1 MITEVTAGRHKGSA
15 TTAIC
20 RLTWMIPDLMPR
32 NAMQSNAKTGRYEI
46 LGELGR
52 GAMGVVYKARDP
64 KIDRLVA
71 IKTISIFAHTPEED
85 HEFRERLFTEAKA
98 AGRLSHPGI
107 VTVYDVSEDPDTL
120 NPYIVMEYV
129 AGDSLE
135 KQVAESAE
143 RFPLSSAL
151 ALVEQVAEAL
161 DYAHSQGI
169 VHRDIKPANILLPE
183 NGPPKITDFGIA
195 KLNFGHPTSL
205 GEAMGTPAF
214 MSPEQLN
221 GEPVDGRSDLFSLG
235 VVLYTLLTGYRPF
248 QGNSALTVSFKVVNR
263 NPLPATTFDSSFPP
277 ELDRVISRAMAKDPA
292 QRYATGREMAAD
304 VRALREALGQA
315 SASEAGSFDAT
326 YVQPASQL
334 VSNGSS
340 LSKSGN
346 SNNGMPLARTHDP
359 WWKDWHFV
367 SAAALALA
375 VAALLSAFVWQR
387 TPPST
392 GKSSDDQKSAAS
404 NAAIP
409 VNMQTSSAAQSNS
422 RANVANSPARASAV
436 HTKRAKGPDA
446 RHRNPVTAKTNRIET
461 VAAKPSMQPI
471 GSATRPDSTLRLRI
485 EHRFEQAELFLWVDD
500 KLAYNRTVDGVVK
513 KKMGL
518 FKGVEGYQSDFIR
531 VAPGEHRFR
540 VRLHAVD
547 DSYDQTA
554 SISGSLPQEGERQ
567 LLIQGEKHKPVHLIM
582 Q

>member
-1 MITEVTAGRHKGSA
+1 
-15 TTAIC
+15 
-20 RLTWMIPDLMPR
+20 
-32 NAMQSNAKTGRYEI
+32 MQSSAKTVGRYEI
-46 LGELGR
+46 VSELGR

-85 HEFRERLFTEAKA
+85 REFRERLFTEAKA

-129 AGDSLE
+129 PGDSLE
-135 KQVAESAE
+135 KHVAESAD
-143 RFPLSSAL
+143 RFPLSSTL

-195 KLNFGHPTSL
+195 KLNFGHATSL

-221 GEPVDGRSDLFSLG
+221 GEQVDGRSDLFSLG

-248 QGNSALTVSFKVVNR
+248 QGNSALTISFKVVNR

-277 ELDRVISRAMAKDPA
+277 ELDRVVSRSMAKDPA

-304 VRALREALGQA
+304 VRALREALGQVR
-315 SASEAGSFDAT
+315 ASEAGSFDAT
-326 YVQPASQL
+326 YVQTASKV
-334 VSNGSS
+334 VSNVSS
-340 LSKSGN
+340 LSKSTGA
-346 SNNGMPLARTHDP
+346 SKSGGTPSHRQDS
-359 WWKDWHFV
+359 WWKDWHFI
-367 SAAALALA
+367 SAAVLALA

-387 TPPST
+387 GTLSR
-392 GKSSDDQKSAAS
+392 SADDQNSAGS
-404 NAAIP
+404 NAATAA
-409 VNMQTSSAAQSNS
+409 NAHALSLAQSTS
-422 RANVANSPARASAV
+422 RPDMANSAPRSSV
-436 HTKRAKGPDA
+436 VRTKQVKGPYA
-446 RHRNPVTAKTNRIET
+446 RERNLVTAKSNKVET
-461 VAAKPSMQPI
+461 VAAKPSLQQVGLP
-471 GSATRPDSTLRLRI
+471 ARLDSILRLRI
-485 EHRFEQAELFLWVDD
+485 EHRFEQAEVFVWVDD
-500 KLAYNRTVDGVVK
+500 KLAYNQSVSGVVK
-513 KKMGL
+513 KKMVL
-518 FKGVEGYQSDFIR
+518 FKGVEGHQSDFIR
-531 VAPGEHRFR
+531 VVPGEHHFR
-540 VRLHAVD
+540 VRLHATD

-554 SISGSLPQEGERQ
+554 NLTGSLPQEGERQ
-567 LLIQGEKHKPVHLIM
+567 LLIQGEKHKPVHLSM

>member
-1 MITEVTAGRHKGSA
+1 
-15 TTAIC
+15 
-20 RLTWMIPDLMPR
+20 
-32 NAMQSNAKTGRYEI
+32 MQSSAKTVGRYEI
-46 LGELGR
+46 LSELGR

-85 HEFRERLFTEAKA
+85 REFRERLFTEAKA

-135 KQVAESAE
+135 RHVAESAE
-143 RFPLSSAL
+143 RFPLGSAL

-169 VHRDIKPANILLPE
+169 VHRDIKPGNILLPE
-183 NGPPKITDFGIA
+183 SGPPKITDFGIA
-195 KLNFGHPTSL
+195 KFNFGHPTSF

-221 GEPVDGRSDLFSLG
+221 GEAVDGRSDLFSLG

-248 QGNSALTVSFKVVNR
+248 QGNSALTISFKVVNR

-277 ELDRVISRAMAKDPA
+277 ELDHVITRAMAKDPA
-292 QRYATGREMAAD
+292 QRYATGREMAAE
-304 VRALREALGQA
+304 VRGLREALGQVR
-315 SASEAGSFDAT
+315 SSEAGSFDAT
-326 YVQPASQL
+326 YLQPASKIVGNVLPQGKL
-334 VSNGSS
+334 PVSRGPRARRESS
-340 LSKSGN
+340 
-346 SNNGMPLARTHDP
+346 
-359 WWKDWHFV
+359 WWKDWNFI

-375 VAALLSAFVWQR
+375 VAALMSIFVWQR
-387 TPPST
+387 
-392 GKSSDDQKSAAS
+392 G
-404 NAAIP
+404 
-409 VNMQTSSAAQSNS
+409 TSSASKSSADQNS
-422 RANVANSPARASAV
+422 STSPAGTASAPQEPPSAKSTSHSQIV
-436 HTKRAKGPDA
+436 DPAPKTSLLRTKRDRGPYA
-446 RHRNPVTAKTNRIET
+446 RQTNLVTARTNKVET
-461 VAAKPSMQPI
+461 VATKPSLQQI
-471 GSATRPDSTLRLRI
+471 ASTTRSEATLRLRI
-485 EHRFEQAELFLWVDD
+485 EHRFEQAEVFLWVDD
-500 KLAYNRTVDGVVK
+500 KLAYNQTLSGLVK
-513 KKMGL
+513 KKMVL

-531 VAPGEHRFR
+531 VAPGEHHFR

-554 SISGSLPQEGERQ
+554 SIAGSLPQEGERQ
-567 LLIQGEKHKPVHLIM
+567 LFIQGEKHKPVHLVM

>member
-1 MITEVTAGRHKGSA
+1 
-15 TTAIC
+15 
-20 RLTWMIPDLMPR
+20 
-32 NAMQSNAKTGRYEI
+32 MQSSAKTVGRYEI
-46 LGELGR
+46 LSELGR

-85 HEFRERLFTEAKA
+85 REFRERLFTEAKA

-129 AGDSLE
+129 PGDSLE
-135 KQVAESAE
+135 KQVAESAD
-143 RFPLSSAL
+143 RFPLGSAL

-169 VHRDIKPANILLPE
+169 VHRDIKPANILTPE
-183 NGPPKITDFGIA
+183 SGPPKITDFGIA
-195 KLNFGHPTSL
+195 KLNFSHSTSL

-277 ELDRVISRAMAKDPA
+277 ELDRVVSRAMAKDPA
-292 QRYATGREMAAD
+292 QRYATGREMSAD
-304 VRALREALGQA
+304 VRALREALGQVRV
-315 SASEAGSFDAT
+315 SEAGSFDAT
-326 YVQPASQL
+326 YVQPASK
-334 VSNGSS
+334 VVTDASS
-340 LSKSGN
+340 LSKS
-346 SNNGMPLARTHDP
+346 SKNNGRPVGAQEP
-359 WWKDWHFV
+359 WWKNWHFI

-375 VAALLSAFVWQR
+375 VAALLSVFVWQKG
-387 TPPST
+387 T
-392 GKSSDDQKSAAS
+392 SSRSRSADDQNSDAS
-404 NAAIP
+404 NASTTTTA
-409 VNMQTSSAAQSNS
+409 QTASLAESPS
-422 RANVANSPARASAV
+422 RPHLANSVPKASV
-436 HTKRAKGPDA
+436 VRTKHAKGPYTQK
-446 RHRNPVTAKTNRIET
+446 RNPVSAKTNKIET
-461 VAAKPSMQPI
+461 VAANPSKQQI
-471 GSATRPDSTLRLRI
+471 GAATRPDSTLRLRI
-485 EHRFEQAELFLWVDD
+485 EHRFEQAEVFLWVDD
-500 KLAYNRTVDGVVK
+500 KLAYNQTVGGVVK
-513 KKMGL
+513 KKMVL

-531 VAPGEHRFR
+531 VAAGEHHFR
-540 VRLHAVD
+540 VRLHALD
-547 DSYDQTA
+547 DSYDQSA
-554 SISGSLPQEGERQ
+554 NISASLPQEGERQ
-567 LLIQGEKHKPVHLIM
+567 LFIQGEKHKPVHLSM

>member
-1 MITEVTAGRHKGSA
+1 
-15 TTAIC
+15 
-20 RLTWMIPDLMPR
+20 
-32 NAMQSNAKTGRYEI
+32 MQSSAKTVGRYEI
-46 LGELGR
+46 LSELGR

-85 HEFRERLFTEAKA
+85 REFRERLFTEAKA

-129 AGDSLE
+129 PGDSLE
-135 KQVAESAE
+135 KQVAESAD
-143 RFPLSSAL
+143 RFPLGSAL

-169 VHRDIKPANILLPE
+169 VHRDIKPANILTPE
-183 NGPPKITDFGIA
+183 SGPPKITDFGIA
-195 KLNFGHPTSL
+195 KLNFSHSTSL

-277 ELDRVISRAMAKDPA
+277 ELDRVVSRAMAKDPA

-304 VRALREALGQA
+304 VRALREALGQVRV
-315 SASEAGSFDAT
+315 SEAGSFDAT
-326 YVQPASQL
+326 YVQPASK
-334 VSNGSS
+334 VVTDASS
-340 LSKSGN
+340 LSKS
-346 SNNGMPLARTHDP
+346 SKNNGRPVGAQEP
-359 WWKDWHFV
+359 WWKNWHFI

-375 VAALLSAFVWQR
+375 VAALLSVFVWQEG
-387 TPPST
+387 T
-392 GKSSDDQKSAAS
+392 SSRSRSADDQNSDAS
-404 NAAIP
+404 NASTITTA
-409 VNMQTSSAAQSNS
+409 QTASLAESPS
-422 RANVANSPARASAV
+422 RPHLANSAPKASV
-436 HTKRAKGPDA
+436 VRTKHAKGPYT
-446 RHRNPVTAKTNRIET
+446 RKRNPVSAKTNKIET
-461 VAAKPSMQPI
+461 VAAKPSKQQI

-485 EHRFEQAELFLWVDD
+485 EHRFEQAEVFLWVDD
-500 KLAYNRTVDGVVK
+500 KLAYNQTVGGVVK
-513 KKMGL
+513 KKMVL

-531 VAPGEHRFR
+531 VAAGEHHFR
-540 VRLHAVD
+540 VRLHALD
-547 DSYDQTA
+547 DSYDQSA
-554 SISGSLPQEGERQ
+554 NISASLPQEGERQ
-567 LLIQGEKHKPVHLIM
+567 LFIQGEKHKPVHLSM